1 MLPAAPQD
9 ILKNIKNMANNQKSP
24 AKRHVRTGDTVKVI
38 SGNSKGKT
46 GKVISVLTDKDRALV
61 EGVNLVT
68 KHLKPNAQNPQGSI
82 EKREAGIHIS
92 NLQVVDP
99 KTGEPT
105 RIGRKLNDKGKL
117 QRYSKK
123 SGEFI

>member
-1 MLPAAPQD
+1 ME
-9 ILKNIKNMANNQKSP
+9 KNQNRP

-46 GKVISVLTDKDRALV
+46 GKIIAVLTDKDRALV

-92 NLQVVDP
+92 NLQLVDP

-105 RIGRKLNDKGKL
+105 RTGRKLNDKGKL
-117 QRYSKK
+117 QRFSKK